1 MKKIRIIALFVFSII
16 AGSCTEPDCYC
27 EGRYATSDLIG
38 TWIASE
44 VSQVGRSVSETTD
57 ETVTTDFIG
66 IGYDID
72 YDITFLEED
81 NVLSSTGVYSI
92 EEIATISGVSETQ
105 YFENLTW
112 TSVGE
117 WWHSGNE
124 IVIAKEGEIIVYYI
138 LQLTDTQLVLERE
151 VEDITVENG
160 VTTTTTKYYTT
171 TFIK

>member
-1 MKKIRIIALFVFSII
+1 MKKIKIIVLFTI
-16 AGSCTEPDCYC
+16 AVIANSCTQPDCYC

-44 VSQVGRSVSETTD
+44 VSQTGRSISETAD

-72 YDITFLEED
+72 YDITFLEEG
-81 NVLSSTGVYSI
+81 NVLSAAGTYGI
-92 EEIATISGVSETQ
+92 EEIATISGVSEIQ

-138 LQLTDTQLVLERE
+138 AELTDNLLILARRTE
-151 VEDITVENG
+151 VVEVENG
-160 VTTTTTKYYTT
+160 VTTTRIMDYTT